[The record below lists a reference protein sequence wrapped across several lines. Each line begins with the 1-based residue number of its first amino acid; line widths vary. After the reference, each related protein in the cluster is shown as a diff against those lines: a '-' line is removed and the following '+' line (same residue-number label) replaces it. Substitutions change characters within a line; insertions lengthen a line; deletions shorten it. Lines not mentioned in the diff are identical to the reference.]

1 MIQNLLIKQKEKL
14 KSKMEKLNNISDLGL
29 IIKYAFRD
37 LVRNYRKIFSII
49 LTLFISLFILSAIL
63 TIEESLKKELND
75 NAKALLGGDLEIDYN
90 RDKGNLELVNEV
102 REFTTISQ
110 MIEFSTM
117 ISTNRDQDNQSL
129 FTRIKT
135 VDERYPLYGEVVHE
149 PIGSLERI
157 HNEKN
162 TILVNENIF
171 KTLNLKI
178 DEQIKVQ
185 DQLFKVVGVIKSVP
199 DVSGFVAFGDFALA
213 GKDTL
218 ELLKLNT
225 MGSFLN
231 HEYKVKFEYNA
242 NINDTK
248 KKIQEIFAN
257 DQKVQLRYPENSA
270 SGLRRVIE
278 NFSQFLSL
286 VSISAMLI
294 AGIGIANTLLSFLNQ
309 SNMSIAVKKA
319 LGFFSLNIKT
329 IYYVQL
335 LILLTFI
342 SIAAYGLSFLL
353 VPIADTYLSKGLGLN
368 IKPLFSIFNFIKIF
382 LVGLIVLIIFSIPT
396 INAIDQVKA
405 SNLFRNVFQNLQ
417 FYYSKK
423 SVIVSLLFLST
434 LVFLFVFGS
443 SRPIYSL
450 MYFGAFFVCLI
461 VFFLLS
467 KIVVFFLK
475 GLKNRS
481 NISLKVSVKNI
492 TQTKSITP
500 ITIMS
505 LGLGVTLLLTLAMV
519 GTNFK
524 REVAKTIPDI
534 APDYFFIGIQNTDRE
549 IFEQSIKS
557 MDEEVNLEI
566 VPIVSSGIV
575 RINGVDP
582 RTYITPDNDSYWVIG
597 NDRRSSWTDEVPSDN
612 PIVAG
617 KWWDLSKPEKL
628 QISLDAKAAKD
639 FNVNLGD
646 IFTLNIY
653 GREIDGEI
661 TSLREVDYRDLSINF
676 AMLFNPD
683 FANTIPHEYLATAKF
698 NDLQKFN
705 ETKLLNDL
713 PSLSI
718 IKISDYLN
726 KVTDILNKVFI
737 AVILISAVTI
747 IIGLIVISSAIMV
760 QGKVKEFQNLVF
772 KILGFSKKEI
782 IFSSII
788 EFVLIFFSVIL
799 IAVLFAVIGSYYV
812 IENIFEL
819 VWQFDLQVLLS
830 LSLGIGLVTLILIM
844 LTNLKYL
851 SPKVYPLI
859 RNQ

>member
-1 MIQNLLIKQKEKL
+1 
-14 KSKMEKLNNISDLGL
+14 MEKLNNISDLGL

-37 LVRNYRKIFSII
+37 LVRNYKKIFSII

-90 RDKGNLELVNEV
+90 RDKGNLELVDEV
-102 REFTTISQ
+102 KEFTTISQ

-135 VDERYPLYGEVVHE
+135 VDEQYPLYGEVVHE
-149 PIGSLERI
+149 PFGSLDRI

-218 ELLKLNT
+218 KLLKLNT

-231 HEYKVKFEYNA
+231 HEYKVKFEDNA
-242 NINDTK
+242 NINDTR

-423 SVIVSLLFLST
+423 SVLISLLFLSA

-575 RINGVDP
+575 KINGIDP

-597 NDRRSSWTDEVPSDN
+597 NDRRSSWVDEVPSDN

-639 FNVNLGD
+639 FNVRLGD

-698 NDLQKFN
+698 NDLQKFK

-788 EFVLIFFSVIL
+788 EFILIFFSVIL